1 MCVPTLAPVDSPL
14 NMGVS
19 SLAVLPLTQVST
31 VKPRDLLT
39 TFSPCITSISYF
51 LLQARGRQGG
61 EEGERGG
68 KGVSMVVECSSTGCR
83 GQMARRLMLRR
94 KEEEE
99 KGERRAAWAG
109 EGVCGHGNSTST
121 WYTITG

>member
-1 MCVPTLAPVDSPL
+1 MSVPTLAPVDSPL

-51 LLQARGRQGG
+51 LLQRQGNK
-61 EEGERGG
+61 GG
-68 KGVSMVVECSSTGCR
+68 GR
-83 GQMARRLMLRR
+83 
-94 KEEEE
+94 
-99 KGERRAAWAG
+99 G
-109 EGVCGHGNSTST
+109 EGVCEHGG
-121 WYTITG
+121 WVQHRLGRRGKVD